1 MTRLGQGDSD
11 YWKKRSNCA
20 TDGQKRS
27 AILER
32 SL

>member
-1 MTRLGQGDSD
+1 MTRVGDGDSG
-11 YWKKRSNCA
+11 YRKKRSNCA

-27 AILER
+27 AVLEY